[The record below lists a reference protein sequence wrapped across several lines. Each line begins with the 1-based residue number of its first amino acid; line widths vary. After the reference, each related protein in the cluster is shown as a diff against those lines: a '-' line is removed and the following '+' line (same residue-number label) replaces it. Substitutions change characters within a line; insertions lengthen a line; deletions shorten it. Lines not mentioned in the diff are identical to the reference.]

1 MEISHDA
8 AQPAAYR
15 FRHDGK
21 WAGIMTDLGVYNE
34 YTIACMQGMDA
45 VLLEA
50 NHDIRMLE
58 TGPYPYYLKRRIM
71 GERGHL
77 SNEMSGRF
85 LSRILHDGLK
95 AVVLGHLSKENNMA
109 ELAYETVRLEITM
122 ADNAFRGNDFPIT
135 VAKRSEVSEIIEL

>member
-1 MEISHDA
+1 M
-8 AQPAAYR
+8 
-15 FRHDGK
+15 
-21 WAGIMTDLGVYNE
+21 
-34 YTIACMQGMDA
+34 
-45 VLLEA
+45 
-50 NHDIRMLE
+50 
-58 TGPYPYYLKRRIM
+58 
-71 GERGHL
+71 